1 MLDQKKLD
9 SLLAGCRFWEKV
21 QCFETVDSTNLIVK
35 GWARQG
41 AEEGRCAVAEAQTAG
56 RGRRGRSWISP
67 PGENLYFSILLRP
80 QAEASHVAMIT
91 LLMAIAVTQGVRE
104 LHLDAKI
111 KWPNDV
117 VVNGKKICGILTE
130 MYQSVA
136 GSFFLVIG
144 TGINVNQKEF
154 LEEVKKTADSL
165 ALELG
170 ADVDREVLLASVL
183 RHFLDCYDSFLETM
197 DLSGQKELYESFLVN
212 KGRVVEVLDPK
223 GEWQGTA
230 IGIEKT
236 GELLVQR
243 KDGSVEAVYAG
254 EVSVR
259 GIYGYV

>member
-1 MLDQKKLD
+1 MPGAKEVPETEFPQEPAMNKTC
-9 SLLAGCRFWEKV
+9 LA
-21 QCFETVDSTNLIVK
+21 L
-35 GWARQG
+35 A
-41 AEEGRCAVAEAQTAG
+41 AVAALVATPLASAQNAAG
-56 RGRRGRSWISP
+56 DLVMRAR
-67 PGENLYFSILLRP
+67 
-80 QAEASHVAMIT
+80 V
-91 LLMAIAVTQGVRE
+91 V
-104 LHLDAKI
+104 HLDPANKDSIPGLDVGI

-117 VVNGKKICGILTE
+117 VINGKKICGILTE
-130 MYQSVA
+130 MYQSAA

-154 LEEVKKTADSL
+154 PEEVKKTADSL

-170 ADVDREVLLASVL
+170 TDVDREVLLASVL
-183 RHFLDCYDSFLETM
+183 RHFWDCYDSFLETM

-236 GELLVQR
+236 GELLVRR

>member
-9 SLLAGCRFWEKV
+9 SLLTGCRFWEKV

-35 GWARQG
+35 DWARQG

-117 VVNGKKICGILTE
+117 VINGKKICGILTE
-130 MYQSVA
+130 MYQSAA

-154 LEEVKKTADSL
+154 PEEVKKQL
-165 ALELG
+165 
-170 ADVDREVLLASVL
+170 VLWRWSWEPMWTGKYFL
-183 RHFLDCYDSFLETM
+183 RPC
-197 DLSGQKELYESFLVN
+197 
-212 KGRVVEVLDPK
+212 
-223 GEWQGTA
+223 
-230 IGIEKT
+230 
-236 GELLVQR
+236 
-243 KDGSVEAVYAG
+243 
-254 EVSVR
+254 
-259 GIYGYV
+259 

>member
-35 GWARQG
+35 DWARQG

-91 LLMAIAVTQGVRE
+91 LLMAIAVTQSVRE

-130 MYQSVA
+130 MYQSAA

-154 LEEVKKTADSL
+154 PEEVKKTAGSL

-170 ADVDREVLLASVL
+170 ADVDREVLL
-183 RHFLDCYDSFLETM
+183 
-197 DLSGQKELYESFLVN
+197 
-212 KGRVVEVLDPK
+212 
-223 GEWQGTA
+223 
-230 IGIEKT
+230 
-236 GELLVQR
+236 
-243 KDGSVEAVYAG
+243 
-254 EVSVR
+254 VR
-259 GIYGYV
+259 ICIA

>member
-9 SLLAGCRFWEKV
+9 SLLTGCRFWEKV

-35 GWARQG
+35 DWARQG

-67 PGENLYFSILLRP
+67 PGENLYFSIFAAPTGGSVSCGDDYTADGDRRNAERTGASSGCEDQMAERRGNKRKENLRNFD
-80 QAEASHVAMIT
+80 
-91 LLMAIAVTQGVRE
+91 G
-104 LHLDAKI
+104 
-111 KWPNDV
+111 DV
-117 VVNGKKICGILTE
+117 
-130 MYQSVA
+130 SVC
-136 GSFFLVIG
+136 SRQLFPCDRD
-144 TGINVNQKEF
+144 GINVNQKEF
-154 LEEVKKTADSL
+154 PEEVKKTADSL

>member
-9 SLLAGCRFWEKV
+9 SLLTGCRFWEKV

-35 GWARQG
+35 DWARQG

-117 VVNGKKICGILTE
+117 VVENLRNFDGNVSVCSRQLFPCDRDGNQRQSEGISGRGKK
-130 MYQSVA
+130 
-136 GSFFLVIG
+136 
-144 TGINVNQKEF
+144 
-154 LEEVKKTADSL
+154 DS
-165 ALELG
+165 
-170 ADVDREVLLASVL
+170 
-183 RHFLDCYDSFLETM
+183 
-197 DLSGQKELYESFLVN
+197 
-212 KGRVVEVLDPK
+212 
-223 GEWQGTA
+223 
-230 IGIEKT
+230 
-236 GELLVQR
+236 
-243 KDGSVEAVYAG
+243 
-254 EVSVR
+254 
-259 GIYGYV
+259 

>member
-35 GWARQG
+35 DLGHSRG
-41 AEEGRCAVAEAQTAG
+41 AEEGRSAVAEEQTAG

-80 QAEASHVAMIT
+80 QVEASRMAMIT
-91 LLMAIAVTQGVRE
+91 LLMAIAVTQSVRE

-130 MYQSVA
+130 MYQSAA

-154 LEEVKKTADSL
+154 PEEVKKTAGSL

-170 ADVDREVLLASVL
+170 ADVDRKYFL
-183 RHFLDCYDSFLETM
+183 RPC
-197 DLSGQKELYESFLVN
+197 
-212 KGRVVEVLDPK
+212 
-223 GEWQGTA
+223 
-230 IGIEKT
+230 
-236 GELLVQR
+236 
-243 KDGSVEAVYAG
+243 
-254 EVSVR
+254 
-259 GIYGYV
+259 

>member
-9 SLLAGCRFWEKV
+9 SLLTGCRFWEKV

-35 GWARQG
+35 DWARQG

-91 LLMAIAVTQGVRE
+91 LLMAIAVTQSVRE

-130 MYQSVA
+130 MYQSAA

-144 TGINVNQKEF
+144 TGINVNQKSF
-154 LEEVKKTADSL
+154 PEEVKKTAGSL
-165 ALELG
+165 ALE
-170 ADVDREVLLASVL
+170 
-183 RHFLDCYDSFLETM
+183 
-197 DLSGQKELYESFLVN
+197 
-212 KGRVVEVLDPK
+212 
-223 GEWQGTA
+223 
-230 IGIEKT
+230 
-236 GELLVQR
+236 
-243 KDGSVEAVYAG
+243 
-254 EVSVR
+254 
-259 GIYGYV
+259 

>member
-35 GWARQG
+35 DWARQG
-41 AEEGRCAVAEAQTAG
+41 AEEGRYAVAEEQTAG

-117 VVNGKKICGILTE
+117 VINGKKICGILTE
-130 MYQSVA
+130 MYQSAA

-154 LEEVKKTADSL
+154 PEEVKKTASSL
-165 ALELG
+165 GTGIGSRCATGSASCVRAETFFG
-170 ADVDREVLLASVL
+170 LL
-183 RHFLDCYDSFLETM
+183 RQ
-197 DLSGQKELYESFLVN
+197 LSGNNGFERTKRALRELSCQQRTRCGGTGSQRRMAGNGDRHREDRRAARPER
-212 KGRVVEVLDPK
+212 GRF
-223 GEWQGTA
+223 
-230 IGIEKT
+230 
-236 GELLVQR
+236 R
-243 KDGSVEAVYAG
+243 
-254 EVSVR
+254 
-259 GIYGYV
+259 

>member
-35 GWARQG
+35 DWAQQG
-41 AEEGRCAVAEAQTAG
+41 AEEGRSAVAEEQTAG

-80 QAEASHVAMIT
+80 QVEASRMAMIT
-91 LLMAIAVTQGVRE
+91 LLMAIAVTQSVRE

-130 MYQSVA
+130 MYQSAA

-154 LEEVKKTADSL
+154 PEEVKKTAGSL

-183 RHFLDCYDSFLETM
+183 RHFLDC
-197 DLSGQKELYESFLVN
+197 YESFLVN

-236 GELLVQR
+236 GELLVRR